1 MTGPRPTT
9 PRPLRGSL
17 EALLD
22 DLGAAPVR
30 ETNSLLARWTEVVGR
45 DMATHTEPV
54 GIRSGVLVVHAD
66 DRAFGQSLEWREAEF
81 VQSLAVVLGDGVVTG
96 LQVRIRPPA

>member
-1 MTGPRPTT
+1 VTGPRPTT
-9 PRPLRGSL
+9 PRTLRGSL

-30 ETNSLLARWTEVVGR
+30 ETNSLLTRWAEVVGR

-66 DRAFGQSLEWREAEF
+66 DPAFGQSLEWREAEF
-81 VQSLAVVLGDGVVTG
+81 VQRLAVVLGDGVVTG
-96 LQVRIRPPA
+96 LQVRIRPPT

>member
-1 MTGPRPTT
+1 MTGRRPTT

-30 ETNSLLARWTEVVGR
+30 ETNSLLTRWAEVVGR
-45 DMATHTEPV
+45 DMAIHTEPV
-54 GIRSGVLVVHAD
+54 GIRSGILVVHAD
-66 DRAFGQSLEWREAEF
+66 DPAFGQSLEWRQAEF
-81 VQSLAVVLGDGVVTG
+81 VQRLSVVLGDGVVTG
-96 LQVRIRPPA
+96 LQVRIRPPT

>member
-1 MTGPRPTT
+1 MTGHRRTP

-30 ETNSLLARWTEVVGR
+30 ETNSLLTRWAEVVGR
-45 DMATHTEPV
+45 DMAAHTEPV
-54 GIRSGVLVVHAD
+54 GIRNGVLVVHTD
-66 DRAFGQSLEWREAEF
+66 DPAFGQSLEWREAEF
-81 VQSLAVVLGDGVVTG
+81 LQRLAVVLGDGVVTG
-96 LQVRIRPPA
+96 LQVRIRPPS